1 MTGCRSTSDAHAV
14 PVGRRAER
22 LQRFPESI
30 APDDLAAHFTVT
42 ADDLA
47 FVRQRRGAPS
57 RLGVALQL
65 CALRLLGFV
74 PADLMDAPAEALDY
88 LAGQLAVPARA
99 VFDSGCA
106 GRRAATIT
114 SPSAVTL
121 ASNALTMARW
131 DGWRRGWPS
140 LRSSMTARRS

>member
-1 MTGCRSTSDAHAV
+1 MR
-14 PVGRRAER
+14 
-22 LQRFPESI
+22 
-30 APDDLAAHFTVT
+30 
-42 ADDLA
+42 
-47 FVRQRRGAPS
+47 
-57 RLGVALQL
+57 LQL

-88 LAGQLAVPARA
+88 LAGQLDVPARA

-121 ASNALTMARW
+121 AVQRADDAAL
-131 DGWRRGWPS
+131 GWLAAWLAELALEHDRPTRLFALACEQ
-140 LRSSMTARRS
+140 LRKLAG